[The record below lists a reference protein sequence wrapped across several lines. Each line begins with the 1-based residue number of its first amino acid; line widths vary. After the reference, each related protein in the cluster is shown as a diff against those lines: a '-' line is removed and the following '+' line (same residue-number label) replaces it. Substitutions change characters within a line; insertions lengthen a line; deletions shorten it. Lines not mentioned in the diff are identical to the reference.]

1 MLPMRKE
8 KIQKLQ
14 LRERERERVERKD
27 PPKIKIFSFI
37 LMYQSSDA
45 CISIH
50 IHITRYIR
58 VKIWKNISDG
68 YNKKC
73 CKVMTHQSLN
83 T

>member
-37 LMYQSSDA
+37 LMYQSS
-45 CISIH
+45 
-50 IHITRYIR
+50 
-58 VKIWKNISDG
+58 
-68 YNKKC
+68 
-73 CKVMTHQSLN
+73 VMRASVYTYTLRG
-83 T
+83 TFV